1 MVVLAGHLAAVA
13 VEDDE
18 RRSSASTPAARLAEV
33 GRVDG
38 RGGHRR
44 SSTTGRESAS
54 RCPRPPCPCPAGS
67 VAVQARLFKAGLL
80 ANLGGNPSRAAQ
92 ESLAELSTR

>member
-1 MVVLAGHLAAVA
+1 MVVLAGQLAAVA

-18 RRSSASTPAARLAEV
+18 RRSSASTPATRLAEV

-38 RGGHRR
+38 RGAHRH
-44 SSTTGRESAS
+44 SSPTGRPRAS
-54 RCPRPPCPCPAGS
+54 RWPRPPRPCPAGS
-67 VAVQARLFKAGLL
+67 VAVRARLFKAGLL
-80 ANLGGNPSRAAQ
+80 ADLGGSPSRAAQ